1 MEAAVTELGNYGQN
15 PFIFETGVSADNDFK
30 DPAVAH
36 REQCWDFILTDAAPW
51 HREHLT
57 KLARLWDYWNTEFF
71 DEAFKARPH
80 ILLASTCNPDAYGD
94 YSRTGGWGGKAQI
107 RIRESLLRG
116 THPHIQ
122 RGKGFDKGRFLF
134 VADVLLHEIIHQY
147 QHEILGIE
155 HSSSYISHGPTF
167 RDMANEIGEKLALP
181 PVRASRNRGKDADL
195 PSCAQW
201 PHCVRPEG
209 YYLGAYI
216 PGGRGGKAKV
226 ALSLEQELQR
236 LLKKWTKEEIQD
248 ALLVL

>member
-1 MEAAVTELGNYGQN
+1 MEATVTELGNYGQN
-15 PFIFETGVSADNDFK
+15 PIIFETGMSADNDFK

-36 REQCWDFILTDAAPW
+36 REQCWDFILHDAAPW

-57 KLARLWDYWNTEFF
+57 KLARLWDHWNRIFF
-71 DEAFKARPH
+71 DEAFKTRPH

-116 THPHIQ
+116 THPDV
-122 RGKGFDKGRFLF
+122 RKGEEFTKGRFLF

-155 HSSSYISHGPTF
+155 HSTSYISHGPTF
-167 RDMANEIGEKLALP
+167 RDMANSIGERLDLP
-181 PVRASRNRGKDADL
+181 PVRASRRRGKDSDL

-209 YYLGAYI
+209 YYLDAYI
-216 PGGRGGKAKV
+216 PGGRGGKAKGS
-226 ALSLEQELQR
+226 LSLEQELQR
-236 LLKKWTKEEIQD
+236 LLKKWSKQEILD
-248 ALLVL
+248 ALEDL